1 MKRFSLVAFLT
12 LMLSVFSNNSKAQE
26 DCCGVGSIFSMLV
39 QSGIQGGYGLQQYS
53 AAGWNH
59 YVDVYNE
66 KRTET
71 LTKKMDNFGTAMGFK
86 IGANIIR
93 IQQEDILFD
102 VKLAYSWM
110 KEINEA
116 TADLPTG
123 GSAKREYE
131 LKLGT
136 FGFGFGIS
144 YVLNRHFDIKILDA
158 MVTWTS
164 TDLINKYTDVS
175 SSTEQKLSSPESS
188 VGGSIATGLVFYP
201 LPPYVSIEANVGY
214 SLFSIDE
221 MRFDDQSSLQVDENT
236 SELMTNFIDGG
247 GLFAFIQLNVAVP
260 F

>member
-1 MKRFSLVAFLT
+1 MFLVAVSIL
-12 LMLSVFSNNSKAQE
+12 LLSVFSNKSKAQD

-66 KRTET
+66 NRTET

-93 IQQEDILFD
+93 IQQEDVLFD
-102 VKLAYSWM
+102 VKLSYSWM
-110 KEINEA
+110 KELNEA
-116 TADLPTG
+116 TADLPIG
-123 GSAKREYE
+123 GNAKREYE

-136 FGFGFGIS
+136 FGIGIGIS
-144 YVLNRHFDIKILDA
+144 YVLSTHFDIKILDG
-158 MVTWTS
+158 MITWTS
-164 TDLINKYTDVS
+164 ADLINKYSDVEVN
-175 SSTEQKLSSPESS
+175 TEEKLSSPESAL
-188 VGGSIATGLVFYP
+188 GGSFGSGVVFYP

-221 MRFDDQSSLQVDENT
+221 MRFNDQSSLQVDENT

-247 GLFAFIQLNVAVP
+247 GVFAFIQLNVAVP